1 MSNMPPEDAK
11 LTETPAEGQ
20 SWFFSWRGVVLF
32 FIAALLLIALF
43 LPATR
48 LGTVEGVR
56 RMNCQSNLKQ
66 ISIGMHNYE
75 SVFGTLPPAFTVD
88 AEGNRLHSWRTVLLR
103 YMNFMTIEVY
113 EKIDLSKPWDD
124 PANAE
129 ARAMVVEEYLCP
141 SAKDEEGLTTFLGIV
156 GPDCVFS
163 GEVPRALDEIA
174 DGLGN
179 TIGVIDAP
187 SDRAVHWMSPH
198 DISEDEVLQIDSD
211 SKVNHPGIVNAM
223 FLDWSVKA
231 LYLDM
236 DPAELSGM
244 MTIAGGEKTAE

>member
-1 MSNMPPEDAK
+1 VQPEDVK

-20 SWFFSWRGVVLF
+20 SWFFSWRGLVLSI
-32 FIAALLLIALF
+32 IAILLLIALF

-48 LGTVEGVR
+48 TAREAARL
-56 RMNCQSNLKQ
+56 MNSQSQLKQ
-66 ISIGMHNYE
+66 IGIALHNYQADH
-75 SVFGTLPPAFTVD
+75 GTLPPAYTVD

-129 ARAMVVEEYLCP
+129 ARAMVVREYLCP
-141 SAKDEEGLTTFLGIV
+141 SAEDEDGLTTFLGIV

-163 GEVPRALDEIA
+163 GEVPRTLDEIA

-187 SDRAVHWMSPH
+187 SDRAVHWMSPN
-198 DISEDEVLQIDSD
+198 DISEEEVLQIDSD
-211 SKVNHPGIVNAM
+211 SQLNHPGIVNAM
-223 FLDWSVKA
+223 FLDGSVKT

-244 MTIAGGEKTAE
+244 MTIAGGEETAE